1 MIVVVRKVFSNQL
14 SLLSIINQNKHVVYH
29 AVYTAH
35 AQNTHVVSI
44 VITRLAILYRDSN
57 ETIAIFTLSI
67 LSPRPNGFIHSPQTL
82 ASIFILDSLLE
93 AVTGYI
99 FRVAS
104 FTFSIIIGFNC
115 FLSFFP
121 QTLDLL
127 LSSSLKRTLVRFTAK
142 LPTEQLFC
150 LVVSKK

>member
-1 MIVVVRKVFSNQL
+1 MGTFFGLAN
-14 SLLSIINQNKHVVYH
+14 LLP
-29 AVYTAH
+29 
-35 AQNTHVVSI
+35 
-44 VITRLAILYRDSN
+44 DS
-57 ETIAIFTLSI
+57 SMD
-67 LSPRPNGFIHSPQTL
+67 SIHSPLTL
-82 ASIFILDSLLE
+82 AYIFILDFLLV

-127 LSSSLKRTLVRFTAK
+127 LSSSLKRTLVRFTTK

-150 LVVSKK
+150 LEVSKKIKIKIFFCFLNEEQIVIN